1 MNLTEWPLLWVFGL
15 FVAGLVLLFG
25 GGNALVKG
33 SSQLA
38 RMLGIHPIV
47 VGLTVV
53 AFGTSMPEFLVSLIA
68 ALTDKPDVALGNII
82 GSNVSNIGFILGL
95 SALVSPIAIHLK
107 LLKFEVPLVVG
118 VSLYFWLICFN
129 GTLSRLDGLTLTVGF
144 VIYIVVVVVGAK
156 KDSSVLEEKY
166 RPISGDSKRILFDIV
181 LIIIGIAALTL
192 GARWIVDSASE
203 ISRRLG
209 VPELILGLTI
219 VALGTSLPEL
229 ATSLVA
235 AIKKEGDISVGN
247 IIGSNIFNMMAIAGP
262 SALVHPLVVTEEL
275 KFNHLPIMVG
285 LTILLFP
292 FVKTGGLL
300 TRKEGAVL
308 LACYFGIMVWWIV

>member
-1 MNLTEWPLLWVFGL
+1 MNLTEWPVLWVYGL
-15 FVAGLVLLFG
+15 LVAGFVLLFG
-25 GGNALVKG
+25 SGNALVKG

-38 RMLGIHPIV
+38 RTLGIHPIV

-82 GSNVSNIGFILGL
+82 GSNVSNIGLILGL

-129 GTLSRLDGLTLTVGF
+129 GTLSRIDGLTLTIGF

-156 KDSSVLEEKY
+156 KDSSILEEKY

-181 LIIIGIAALTL
+181 LIIIGIAGLTL

-262 SALVHPLVVTEEL
+262 SALAHPLVVTEEL

-285 LTILLFP
+285 LTVLLFP
-292 FVKTGGLL
+292 FVKTGRLL

-308 LACYFGIMVWWIV
+308 LLCYFAIMTWWII

>member
-1 MNLTEWPLLWVFGL
+1 MNLTEWASPWVFGL

-25 GGNALVKG
+25 GGNMLVKG

-38 RMLGIHPIV
+38 RTLGIHPIV

-82 GSNVSNIGFILGL
+82 GSNVANIGLILGL
-95 SALVSPIAIHLK
+95 SALVQPITIHLQ
-107 LLKFEVPLVVG
+107 LLRFEVPLLVG

-129 GTLSRLDGLTLTVGF
+129 GTLSRIDGLTLSIGF
-144 VIYIVVVVVGAK
+144 VAYLIIVVIGAK
-156 KDSSVLEEKY
+156 KHSSVLEEKY
-166 RPISGDSKRILFDIV
+166 HPIPGDSKRMVLDMI
-181 LIIIGIAALTL
+181 LIIIGIAGLTL
-192 GARWIVDSASE
+192 GARCIVDSASE

-209 VPELILGLTI
+209 VAELILGLTI

-262 SALVHPLVVTEEL
+262 TALAHPLVVTEEL
-275 KFNHLPIMVG
+275 KFNHLPSMVG
-285 LTILLFP
+285 LTLLLFP
-292 FVKTGGLL
+292 LVKTGRLL

-308 LACYFGIMVWWIV
+308 LLCYFGIMVWWIV